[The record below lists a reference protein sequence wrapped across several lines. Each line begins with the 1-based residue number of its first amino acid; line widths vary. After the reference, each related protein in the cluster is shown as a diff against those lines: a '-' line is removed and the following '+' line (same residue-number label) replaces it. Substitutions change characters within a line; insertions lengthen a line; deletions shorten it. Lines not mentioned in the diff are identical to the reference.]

1 MSLSPATPAA
11 DSVPLRADLD
21 TVREFLALYY
31 GNAPGLLHI
40 AHTGNWRG
48 QFFSTDWQ
56 GIADAAEAIKEADR
70 RGASGIYARPTTLS
84 HVPKCDVHDN
94 NACDACKRGVAD
106 RCTKRGGADDAQTF
120 FGFWTDIDYAG
131 PGHKDGNLPPDETAA
146 HRVYEAAGYPEPTIL
161 VRSGGGL
168 YHHVLLRDPIDVSDR
183 EAREEIQELS
193 RRWHRGLR
201 AASEKLGW
209 SYGSGVSDLARVL
222 RVPGTIN
229 RKPGTNRMA
238 VGNHSGL
245 VYSLTDIRETISAVE
260 AAHPV
265 IPRTPPKP
273 AGPAP
278 GASGDGPFDILAR
291 TCSWA
296 DLLTP
301 HGWTYVGNDQGAELW
316 LRPGDSTSKY
326 SARAGYNGAPTLNV
340 FSESAGLPTVEEH
353 GGRPLTMGRLFAWL
367 NHRGDEKAAARD
379 LRWAALDDTR
389 ASVGARR
396 LPRQALTEIKATS
409 RTRPDEWAD
418 TEPPED
424 PWAGSAERA
433 EEQPHEEAARPTD
446 VRSATAAA
454 EDHQVLRG
462 VFPTVE
468 DVRALPWPTP
478 TDTDTKL
485 LPTFPVHT
493 LPGDIGKYA
502 QAVATFTRVPVDLV
516 ALTVLGA
523 LPTLIGGHAMVAGH
537 WTEKTLNLWTISIL
551 GSGGGKSPAFDAITT
566 PVRKLEKE
574 LRHAWDKDYGDQEEL
589 YEIAV
594 KTKDKVVAKLVD
606 ASGDKRKTLLADLD
620 SAKQEMRDAQPPPR
634 PQLLVGDVLP
644 EALGIIMKR
653 VGGHIGLIS
662 AEGGFLGNVSGRYS
676 KGIPNLELVL
686 ISYDS
691 TEPYR
696 VDRVGREAF
705 EVERPSLS
713 VCLAVQ
719 PVVIDDVATSKAVLD
734 RGLLNRVLFAQPA
747 SMAGHR
753 DARPPR
759 VPDYLEQA
767 WEQTIRSAFFR
778 VLPGGGKF
786 DNEGEPLPP
795 RCVHVGNEAEGLHLH
810 WRAGIEKR
818 INPNTGDLAVIEGW
832 ANKLAGT
839 TYRIAALLHLL
850 GGEEVDTPVSGLTM
864 SHAIEIA
871 EYAIEHAL
879 EVLGSRTETEKST
892 RAEAEEQVLEWLRKR
907 GKDLVTVAEVAAG
920 MKQRKWVKEHGA
932 QGIRTVL
939 GRLAVQGWLASVARH
954 DKAGRRMPDGLF
966 VVHPDLLQG
975 EL

>member
-1 MSLSPATPAA
+1 MSNTPTTPAA
-11 DSVPLRADLD
+11 DNVPLRADLD
-21 TVREFLALYY
+21 TVREFLATYY
-31 GNAPGLLHI
+31 GDAPGLLHI
-40 AHTGNWRG
+40 AFKGDWTG
-48 QFFSTDWQ
+48 QAFATDWQ
-56 GIADAAEAIKEADR
+56 GIAAAAELIGR
-70 RGASGIYARPTTLS
+70 RDASGVEGVYARPTTL
-84 HVPKCDVHDN
+84 VRPLDP
-94 NACDACKRGVAD
+94 G
-106 RCTKRGGADDAQTF
+106 KRGGADDSRTF
-120 FGFWTDIDYAG
+120 FGFWTDVDYAG
-131 PGHKDGNLPPDETAA
+131 PGHKGTNLPPDEAAA
-146 HRVYEAAGYPEPTIL
+146 HRVYAASGYPEPTIL
-161 VRSGGGL
+161 VNSGGGL

-183 EAREEIQELS
+183 EAREEIKEIS
-193 RRWHRGLR
+193 RQWHRGLR
-201 AASEKLGW
+201 AVSEESGW
-209 SYGSGVSDLARVL
+209 EYGSGVSDLSRVL

-238 VGNHSGL
+238 TSTYSGTL
-245 VYSLTDIRETISAVE
+245 YTLTEIREAIGAIQS
-260 AAHPV
+260 AHPV
-265 IPRTPPKP
+265 AQHTNPRPAPASP
-273 AGPAP
+273 AGL
-278 GASGDGPFDILAR
+278 GEGPFDSLAR
-291 TCSWA
+291 HCTWA

-301 HGWTYVGNDQGAELW
+301 HGWAYVGNDQGAELW
-316 LRPGDSTSKY
+316 LRPGESTSKY
-326 SARAGYNGAPTLNV
+326 SARAGYNGVPTLNV

-367 NHRGDEKAAARD
+367 NHGGDEKAAARD
-379 LRWAALDDTR
+379 LRWAALDDQR
-389 ASVGARR
+389 ATAAARR
-396 LPRQALTEIKATS
+396 LPRQALAEIKASS
-409 RTRPDEWAD
+409 RTRAD
-418 TEPPED
+418 SWSDAEPPED
-424 PWAGSAERA
+424 PWEGTTGTS
-433 EEQPHEEAARPTD
+433 EEQPPAETAKPAD
-446 VRSATAAA
+446 VRSATMAA
-454 EDHQVLRG
+454 EDHQVLNG
-462 VFPTVE
+462 VFATVE
-468 DVRALPWPTP
+468 NVRSLPWPTP
-478 TDTDTKL
+478 SDTESKL
-485 LPTFPVHT
+485 LPTFPVHA
-493 LPGDIGKYA
+493 LPGDIGKFA

-516 ALTVLGA
+516 ALTILGT
-523 LPTLIGGHAMVAGH
+523 LPTLIGGHAMVSGH

-574 LRHAWDKDYGDQEEL
+574 LRQAWDKDYGDQEEL

-594 KTKDKVVAKLVD
+594 KSKDKVVAKLVD

-719 PVVIDDVATSKAVLD
+719 PVVIDDVASSKAVLD
-734 RGLLNRVLFAQPA
+734 RGLLNRVLFAQPQ

-753 DARPPR
+753 DPRPPR

-767 WEQTIRSAFFR
+767 WEQVIRSAFFR

-786 DNEGEPLPP
+786 DEEGEPVPA
-795 RCVHVGNEAEGLHLH
+795 RCVYIGNEAEGLHLR

-850 GGEEVDTPVSGLTM
+850 GGGEVDAPVSELTM

-879 EVLGSRTETEKST
+879 EVLGTRAGTEKNS
-892 RAEAEEQVLEWLRKR
+892 RHEAEEQVLEWLRRR
-907 GKDLVTVAEVAAG
+907 GKDLVTVDEVRAG
-920 MKQRKWVKEHGA
+920 MKRRTWVKEHGA

-939 GRLAVQGWLASVARH
+939 GRLAVQGWLASVQRT

-966 VVHPDLLQG
+966 VVHPDLLRDV
-975 EL
+975 L